1 MSDGS
6 WQELRTELNG
16 LNRSATRGLRRRRY
30 ATAFLLA
37 ARRFVWI
44 PTQVLGL
51 WLVLQVLSRLL
62 QSTNL
67 QSTWLPWL
75 IAALLVYLLRI
86 LAYAQQS
93 RALGIQRDRAIGEWD
108 TQLQLADRL
117 LAADDFLHLPK
128 RSPFMEAAVADAA
141 EAIQHTR
148 QAQLRF
154 ESASQAPAHLT
165 LPLLAV
171 ALLLMTGTLLGGW
184 QPVQPE
190 AAEEIE
196 VYLPSGSVAAEV
208 LAENESKTHQGRENP
223 SLRDT
228 QAPATDPPAVTETQ
242 AYAADVEEKSKE
254 SEGKTGNGRS
264 AAAESS
270 TGAGNSQG
278 TPSQQGQI
286 SKPGKEKT
294 KAKQKKASKQ
304 KPHKKADQPPKN
316 DEQESGSTAGRGS
329 SRGSNRNPA
338 SSDWSSKDH
347 VNTPDDDELTEE
359 EETDDE
365 EEEQEAR
372 GGMQP
377 SLRDRRPPVSRELQI
392 GFGNQPNPDA
402 NGRGGPSQ
410 PKKSRGTASLVLGVP
425 IPDRVKGQ
433 PNPGKTKI
441 TQERVQPKAESAG
454 SVNAESRLVRAT
466 PGSALQRQPLAPWMR
481 SLVRDYFL
489 ALRNQVEKP

>member
-1 MSDGS
+1 MSDAS
-6 WQELRTELNG
+6 WQNLRSELNG
-16 LNRSATRGLRRRRY
+16 LNQSASRGLRRRRY
-30 ATAFLLA
+30 ASAFLLA
-37 ARRFVWI
+37 ARRLVWI
-44 PTQVLGL
+44 PAQILGL
-51 WLVLQVLSRLL
+51 WLVVQVLARLL
-62 QSTNL
+62 QNEML
-67 QSTWLPWL
+67 QTGWLPWL
-75 IAALLVYLLRI
+75 SAALVVYLLRM
-86 LAYAQQS
+86 LAYAQRS
-93 RALGIQRDRAIGEWD
+93 RAFAIRRDQAIGEWD
-108 TQLQLADRL
+108 AQLHLHDRL
-117 LAADDFLHLPK
+117 LAADDFLHQAS

-141 EAIQHTR
+141 EAIKRTR
-148 QAQLRF
+148 QAHLQFDSPAQPPSHL
-154 ESASQAPAHLT
+154 ASPV
-165 LPLLAV
+165 LAA
-171 ALLLMTGTLLGGW
+171 ALLLMTGTLVGRW
-184 QPVQPE
+184 QAIQPE
-190 AAEEIE
+190 TAEQLE
-196 VYLPSGSVAAEV
+196 VYLPTGSAE
-208 LAENESKTHQGRENP
+208 AEMPTENNSKAQDRPETP
-223 SLRDT
+223 SLRE
-228 QAPATDPPAVTETQ
+228 QLVPSTDRPAVSETQ
-242 AYAADVEEKSKE
+242 AYATDVEEKSKE

-294 KAKQKKASKQ
+294 KAKKKKASQQ
-304 KPHKKADQPPKN
+304 KPHEKAKQPPKN

-347 VNTPDDDELTEE
+347 VNTPDDDQLTEE

-441 TQERVQPKAESAG
+441 TQERVQPKAESPVP
-454 SVNAESRLVRAT
+454 VNAESRFARTT

-489 ALRNQVEKP
+489 ALRNQVHKP